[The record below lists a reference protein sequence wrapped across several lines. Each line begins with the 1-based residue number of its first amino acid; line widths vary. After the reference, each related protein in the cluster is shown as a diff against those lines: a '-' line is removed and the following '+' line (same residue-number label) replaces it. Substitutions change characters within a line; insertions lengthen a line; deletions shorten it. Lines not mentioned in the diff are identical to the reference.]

1 MFIKVS
7 FENED
12 IYLNVAHIVGL
23 KPRVDYSQ
31 IWLSDGD
38 IIEVNE
44 SPDEIMKLI
53 EEAKHE
59 KADY

>member
-1 MFIKVS
+1 MFIRLT
-7 FENED
+7 FEND
-12 IYLNVAHIVGL
+12 AMYINVAHIVGF

-44 SPDEIMKLI
+44 YPDKILKLI

>member
-1 MFIKVS
+1 MFIRLT
-7 FENED
+7 FEND
-12 IYLNVAHIVGL
+12 VIYINVAHIVGF

-44 SPDEIMKLI
+44 YPDKILKLI